1 MKSCCIAVCSQKI
14 KEKEMLI
21 ITYIAQKFAAI
32 FLQCCSIIA
41 TLLEHCN
48 AAGMIGE
55 IGTSSTNDINISLLL
70 IDGSCLQCA
79 FKQVIVF
86 MKHIISFLASLFSQL
101 KVMSKDILTVDLM
114 LLISFYLV

>member
-21 ITYIAQKFAAI
+21 ITYTAQKFAAI

-55 IGTSSTNDINISLLL
+55 IGTSSMNDINISLLL

-79 FKQVIVF
+79 FKRILQVIV
-86 MKHIISFLASLFSQL
+86 KILYETYNKFSRFFVQPI
-101 KVMSKDILTVDLM
+101 KS
-114 LLISFYLV
+114 YE